1 MKLHLNFRFDLR
13 EVDDASLTAH
23 FQKIE
28 ELREILGL
36 KQKLSDPILTWRGPI
51 RHPWAYRFW
60 TFFSGGGDI
69 VWSAPIA
76 AWLASSK
83 KISSWLLKYDR
94 GANVFLVNCELLD
107 LYDELERRV
116 RMTKAAMS

>member
-1 MKLHLNFRFDLR
+1 VKLHLNFRFDLR
-13 EVDDASLTAH
+13 ELDDASLAAH
-23 FQKIE
+23 VQKIE

-36 KQKLSDPILTWRGPI
+36 RPKLFDPILIWRGPI

-60 TFFSGGGDI
+60 TFFSGEDP
-69 VWSAPIA
+69 VALNTAIA

-83 KISSWLLKYDR
+83 QSPTWLLKHDR
-94 GANVFLVNCELLD
+94 GANIFLVNCELLD

-116 RMTKAAMS
+116 RMTKALMS